1 MAESSVTFFLEKLSN
16 LVIQEA
22 SLFGEVEGQVK
33 LLRNELKWM
42 RLFLK
47 DADSKCIYDERI
59 KLWVEQIREVAHDA
73 EDVIDEFIFNMDH
86 QRQKRLKNL
95 KFLKHLPTCVGFA
108 DKLPFIHELDSR
120 VKEINVM
127 IEKIMVNRSKYGLEA
142 LVTPSST
149 STDHRVSQQERR
161 TPTVEE
167 TDVVEIKD
175 GMEVVK
181 QMLIKEDR
189 MRPRAVV
196 SIVGMGGLGK
206 TTLAKK
212 VYNHSDVKQHFD
224 CQAWV
229 YVSQEFKP
237 RELLLSIISSVMS
250 LSNEEKKVMRE
261 MGEDELGGKL
271 RECLND
277 KKYLVAMD
285 DVWSIEAWSSL
296 CFHLT
301 ESMNG
306 SKVLMTTRNK
316 EIAAQANPHEVV
328 GHTDSQALVY
338 ELRIMD
344 DDESWELFL
353 KKTFGARDSTSV
365 CLSKALKE
373 LGRKI
378 VAKCKGLPLAIV
390 VLGG

>member
-16 LVIQEA
+16 FVIQEA

-59 KLWVEQIREVAHDA
+59 KLWVEQIRE
-73 EDVIDEFIFNMDH
+73 
-86 QRQKRLKNL
+86 RQKRLKNL
-95 KFLKHLPTCVGFA
+95 KFLKRLPTCVGFA

-149 STDHRVSQQERR
+149 STDHGVSQQERR

-181 QMLIKEDR
+181 QMLIKEDP

-224 CQAWV
+224 CQAW
-229 YVSQEFKP
+229 
-237 RELLLSIISSVMS
+237 
-250 LSNEEKKVMRE
+250 
-261 MGEDELGGKL
+261 
-271 RECLND
+271 
-277 KKYLVAMD
+277 
-285 DVWSIEAWSSL
+285 
-296 CFHLT
+296 
-301 ESMNG
+301 
-306 SKVLMTTRNK
+306 
-316 EIAAQANPHEVV
+316 
-328 GHTDSQALVY
+328 
-338 ELRIMD
+338 
-344 DDESWELFL
+344 
-353 KKTFGARDSTSV
+353 GASTQHHQFCHV
-365 CLSKALKE
+365 
-373 LGRKI
+373 
-378 VAKCKGLPLAIV
+378 PQQ
-390 VLGG
+390 